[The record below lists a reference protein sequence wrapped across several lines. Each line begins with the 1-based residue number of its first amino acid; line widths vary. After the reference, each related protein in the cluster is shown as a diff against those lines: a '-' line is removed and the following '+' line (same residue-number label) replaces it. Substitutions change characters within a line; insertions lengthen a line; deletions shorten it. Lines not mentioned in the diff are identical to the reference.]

1 MTQAHGKALVTG
13 ASSGIGAEYAAQ
25 LAARGHDLVLV
36 ARDAVRLEALAARLG
51 GETGVA
57 VEVLPADLTRPADVA
72 AVAARLAAD
81 AALRLL
87 VNCAGLGPMGPVLP
101 GPASGYDPMVAL
113 NVTALQHLTLAAAP
127 AFAERGG
134 GTIVNVSSVVALL
147 PERFN
152 AVYAASKAYVLA
164 LTQGLAAELAP
175 RGVRLQAVLPGITRT
190 ELFARA
196 GADLDRI
203 PAAMIMEARDLVA
216 AALAG
221 LDAGEPVTI
230 PSLPEIDDWAAFE
243 AARLRL
249 GPNLSRSAPAAR
261 YGLG

>member
-1 MTQAHGKALVTG
+1 VLASSPYKTVEDLKGKNLALVDPNST
-13 ASSGIGAEYAAQ
+13 SGNQAPRFFLKRA
-25 LAARGHDLVLV
+25 
-36 ARDAVRLEALAARLG
+36 
-51 GETGVA
+51 
-57 VEVLPADLTRPADVA
+57 
-72 AVAARLAAD
+72 
-81 AALRLL
+81 
-87 VNCAGLGPMGPVLP
+87 
-101 GPASGYDPMVAL
+101 GYDVEKFFGKTFYAGS
-113 NVTALQHLTLAAAP
+113 H
-127 AFAERGG
+127 E
-134 GTIVNVSSVVALL
+134 
-147 PERFN
+147 N
-152 AVYAASKAYVLA
+152 AVLA

>member
-1 MTQAHGKALVTG
+1 MTQAHVQALVTG

-25 LAARGHDLVLV
+25 LAARGHGLVLV
-36 ARDAVRLEALAARLG
+36 ARDAARLAALADRLG
-51 GETGVA
+51 GESGVTVA
-57 VEVLPADLTRPADVA
+57 VLPADLTRPSDRA
-72 AVAARLAAD
+72 AVAERLAAD
-81 AALRLL
+81 AELRLL

-101 GPASGYDPMVAL
+101 GPAEGYDPMVAL
-113 NVTALQHLTLAAAP
+113 NVTALQHLTLAAAAALP
-127 AFAERGG
+127 GRGEG
-134 GTIVNVSSVVALL
+134 PIGHGASVVALH
-147 PERFN
+147 PQRVN
-152 AVYAASKAYVLA
+152 AVYAGRQAYVLA
-164 LTQGLAAELAP
+164 LTQGLAAELGP

-230 PSLPEIDDWAAFE
+230 PSLPEIDDWTAFE

-261 YGLG
+261 SGLG

>member
-1 MTQAHGKALVTG
+1 
-13 ASSGIGAEYAAQ
+13 
-25 LAARGHDLVLV
+25 
-36 ARDAVRLEALAARLG
+36 
-51 GETGVA
+51 
-57 VEVLPADLTRPADVA
+57 
-72 AVAARLAAD
+72 
-81 AALRLL
+81 
-87 VNCAGLGPMGPVLP
+87 
-101 GPASGYDPMVAL
+101 MVAL